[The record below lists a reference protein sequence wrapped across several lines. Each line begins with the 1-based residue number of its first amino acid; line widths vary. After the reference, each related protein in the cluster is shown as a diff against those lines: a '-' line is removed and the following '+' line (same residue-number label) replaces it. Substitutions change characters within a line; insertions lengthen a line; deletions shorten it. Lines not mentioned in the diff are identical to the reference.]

1 MPEEICAIW
10 TTNQAQKVTLNMT
23 NVPRGKSWCS
33 YQRDQVTGL
42 NTNIPT
48 KAPLPD
54 ATLDVVK
61 PAFTRLASVP
71 FLEQCKNCRNQD
83 ANESFNSVVVALT

>member
-1 MPEEICAIW
+1 MS
-10 TTNQAQKVTLNMT
+10 QG
-23 NVPRGKSWCS
+23 GKSWCS

-71 FLEQCKNCRNQD
+71 FLEQCKIAAIKTPMNLSIVLWLLSPK
-83 ANESFNSVVVALT
+83 ETFNSPIELPWQ

>member
-1 MPEEICAIW
+1 MS
-10 TTNQAQKVTLNMT
+10 QG
-23 NVPRGKSWCS
+23 GKSWCS

-61 PAFTRLASVP
+61 PVFSRLASVP
-71 FLEQCKNCRNQD
+71 LLEQCKNCRNQD
-83 ANESFNSVVVALT
+83 ANESFNSVVGRSHLKKHSIPRSNLLGNKLSCLFV

>member
-1 MPEEICAIW
+1 MS
-10 TTNQAQKVTLNMT
+10 QG
-23 NVPRGKSWCS
+23 GKSWCS

-61 PAFTRLASVP
+61 PAFIILL
-71 FLEQCKNCRNQD
+71 FFQL
-83 ANESFNSVVVALT
+83 